1 MKLTPV
7 EYSVSIPTRRPNM
20 THLPLEISAF
30 GTQPNCLF
38 LSNSSSSFF
47 CLKYST
53 ICRAAALWLST
64 VGTCMLDCSLVTGL
78 AAMARTL
85 LLVLAA
91 QDAARGFTLT
101 PKPADLGARTKLPL
115 AVNPLFKTVTV
126 ILAVLLRCA
135 SPDPLLVLSIKLRAM
150 LAHGPPASLSSLSLS
165 LSQRLS
171 GSHPDLFFAGS
182 L

>member
-1 MKLTPV
+1 
-7 EYSVSIPTRRPNM
+7 
-20 THLPLEISAF
+20 
-30 GTQPNCLF
+30 
-38 LSNSSSSFF
+38 
-47 CLKYST
+47 
-53 ICRAAALWLST
+53 
-64 VGTCMLDCSLVTGL
+64 MLDCSLVTGL

-165 LSQRLS
+165 LSLSQPEALRLPPRLVFRREPVNQVKGRSRSPDSQKIVGDPERISPNFWFTIRLS
-171 GSHPDLFFAGS
+171 LKLFNERNLLS